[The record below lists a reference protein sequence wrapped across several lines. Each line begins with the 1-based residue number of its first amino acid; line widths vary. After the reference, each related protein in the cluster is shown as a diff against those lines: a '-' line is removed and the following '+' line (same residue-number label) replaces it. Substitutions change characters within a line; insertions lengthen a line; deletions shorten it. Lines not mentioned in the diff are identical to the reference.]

1 MSGILTIHTHTWFTL
16 TARLCTFWCKNRER
30 LYFNR
35 VRIYI
40 KNSGRSRGERGCTNM
55 TKCFWSEWPHFLKV
69 FFCVEVSQRLF
80 HCRSSSSK
88 RSSKSKEENREEDRI
103 IYLELNFFFSLV
115 LSVFSAVF
123 SPSLF
128 WHFTTIRTNKIITDA
143 ATVEKQKIQLQTQGC
158 TGGMKDRKQH
168 LKNWNK
174 KNLFSV
180 LCSKCSWSCWR
191 CYSYFCPIRNKS
203 SLIQTGF
210 IMVGLFLLA
219 SCSWRTCALYCKEP
233 STSQS
238 ILPTGDQFSP
248 DRLLVIKALINLS
261 LPVIQSNSLS
271 HSCCNQ
277 WI

>member
-1 MSGILTIHTHTWFTL
+1 MGG
-16 TARLCTFWCKNRER
+16 
-30 LYFNR
+30 
-35 VRIYI
+35 VG
-40 KNSGRSRGERGCTNM
+40 GRGAVQIWQSAYGQNDPIFS
-55 TKCFWSEWPHFLKV
+55 KS
-69 FFCVEVSQRLF
+69 FFCVSQRLF

-174 KNLFSV
+174 KKNFFQFFAVNVAGVVEDVTHISVQSGTNL
-180 LCSKCSWSCWR
+180 
-191 CYSYFCPIRNKS
+191 
-203 SLIQTGF
+203 
-210 IMVGLFLLA
+210 
-219 SCSWRTCALYCKEP
+219 
-233 STSQS
+233 
-238 ILPTGDQFSP
+238 
-248 DRLLVIKALINLS
+248 
-261 LPVIQSNSLS
+261 
-271 HSCCNQ
+271 H
-277 WI
+277 